1 MDLASAGLRE
11 QPFRTHG
18 RPLTVVPYTAHR
30 AAIEALESARAL
42 PLGVAFLQGPAL
54 SGKTTI
60 LREFVGRVPE
70 EVAVALVDGSSYKT
84 SALLESVL
92 HQFGYDVEYSSTSE
106 LLAMLR
112 VFALQ
117 QAARQRPPVVIV
129 ENTHLLSPSATR
141 AILELAALQTRQT
154 SAIRLVLASDRSLR
168 AFFAAEAFDTVELR
182 VTRDVHARPLRVD
195 EAAGYL
201 HAKLRAAGTRAP
213 TFIFPQS
220 ICNEL
225 WHASGGWPGVLD
237 RIALLALARSE
248 VLPVSAHCIEHP
260 VVPDGTWDDD
270 GEAVASG
277 TDDGPAPEAPVLY
290 VSKDGALLQ
299 EFPLQ
304 QARVLVGRS
313 EHNDLAIDSRFVSRH
328 HLMLVRNGPSTF
340 LMDLNST
347 NGTYVNSRR
356 VSNHVLV
363 DSDVIALG
371 HYRIKFSDPH
381 ATQRGSLEGTEFA
394 ATAIMKTLDDM
405 RALLAREHTELIPA
419 PSENLP
425 TLGS

>member
-1 MDLASAGLRE
+1 MDLASAGLQQ

-18 RPLTVVPYTAHR
+18 RPLTVIPYAAHR

-42 PLGVAFLQGPAL
+42 PRGVAYLQGPAL

-60 LREFVGRVPE
+60 LREFVGRVPDDT
-70 EVAVALVDGSSYKT
+70 AVAFVDGSGLKT
-84 SALLESVL
+84 SALLERVL

-129 ENTHLLSPSATR
+129 ENTHLLSPGATR
-141 AILELAALQTRQT
+141 AITELAALQTRQT

-168 AFFAAEAFDTVELR
+168 AFFSDKPSDTLDLR
-182 VTRDVHARPLRVD
+182 VTRDIHLRPLRVD
-195 EAAGYL
+195 EAAAYL
-201 HAKLRAAGTRAP
+201 HAKLRAAGTRSP
-213 TFIFPQS
+213 TLVFPQS
-220 ICNEL
+220 VCNEM

-248 VLPVSAHCIEHP
+248 TLPVAARHIEHP
-260 VVPDGTWDDD
+260 AVPGGTWDD

-277 TDDGPAPEAPVLY
+277 TDDGPAPDAPVLY
-290 VSKDGALLQ
+290 VSKEGALLQ
-299 EFPLQ
+299 EFSLQ
-304 QARVLVGRS
+304 QARILVGRS

-347 NGTYVNSRR
+347 NGTFVNSRR

-363 DSDVIALG
+363 DSDVIVLG
-371 HYRIKFSDPH
+371 HHRIKFSDPH
-381 ATQRGSLEGTEFA
+381 ATERGSLEGTEFA